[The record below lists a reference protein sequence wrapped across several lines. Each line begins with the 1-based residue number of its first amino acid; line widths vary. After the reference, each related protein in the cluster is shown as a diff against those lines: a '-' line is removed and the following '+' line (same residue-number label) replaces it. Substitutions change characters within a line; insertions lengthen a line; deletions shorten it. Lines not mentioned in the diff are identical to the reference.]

1 MNNED
6 FKDIYEKQ
14 NKKKLNRLSKNI
26 GKAFIVVALG
36 FGGGAAGSYFMNNQ
50 GTTVVTQTTTTKAVG
65 TSKDASGISSKMT
78 KSVVAITT
86 ENISRDNFWY
96 GSQVSSGAGSG
107 VIMSSDGYII
117 TCAHVVSGASTI
129 KVTTSDNKTY
139 DATLVG
145 SYSDNDIAVLKI
157 NATNLKP
164 ATFANSDKLIQG
176 QSTYAVGNPEG
187 TFSDSITSGIVSA
200 LNRKITVQL
209 DNDDDTSSSSNYGR
223 FGQLYSSTKTITI
236 SVIQT
241 DAAVSPGNSGG
252 GLFNGNGDLIGIVNA
267 KSSDTNSEGLGF
279 AIPSN
284 TALKIAKEL
293 IDKSN

>member
-1 MNNED
+1 MNNENL
-6 FKDIYEKQ
+6 KDVYEKQ
-14 NKKKLNRLSKNI
+14 NKKKVSRLSKNI
-26 GKAFIVVALG
+26 GKAFIAVALG

-50 GTTVVTQTTTTKAVG
+50 GTTVVTKTTTTKATG
-65 TSKDASGISSKMT
+65 TSNDASSISSKMT
-78 KSVVAITT
+78 QSVVAITT

-145 SYSDNDIAVLKI
+145 TYSDNDIAVLKI
-157 NATNLKP
+157 NAT
-164 ATFANSDKLIQG
+164 KLVQG

-209 DNDDDTSSSSNYGR
+209 DNDDSSSSSDYGR
-223 FGQLYSSTKTITI
+223 FGQLYSSSKTISI

-293 IDKSN
+293 INKSN

>member
-1 MNNED
+1 MNNENL
-6 FKDIYEKQ
+6 KDVYEKQ
-14 NKKKLNRLSKNI
+14 NKKKVSRLSKNI

-50 GTTVVTQTTTTKAVG
+50 GTTVVTQTTTTKATG
-65 TSKDASGISSKMT
+65 TSKDASSISSKMT
-78 KSVVAITT
+78 QSVVAITT

-145 SYSDNDIAVLKI
+145 IYSDNDIAVIKI

-164 ATFANSDKLIQG
+164 ATFANSDKLVQG

-209 DNDDDTSSSSNYGR
+209 DNDDSSSSSDYGR
-223 FGQLYSSTKTITI
+223 FGQLYSSSKTISI
-236 SVIQT
+236 FVIQT

-284 TALKIAKEL
+284 NALKIAKEL
-293 IDKSN
+293 INKSR

>member
-1 MNNED
+1 MNNENL
-6 FKDIYEKQ
+6 KDVYEKQ
-14 NKKKLNRLSKNI
+14 TKKKVSRLSKNI
-26 GKAFIVVALG
+26 GKAFIAVALG

-50 GTTVVTQTTTTKAVG
+50 GTTVVTKTTTTKATG
-65 TSKDASGISSKMT
+65 TSNDASSISSKMT
-78 KSVVAITT
+78 QSVVAITT

-145 SYSDNDIAVLKI
+145 TYSDNDIAVLKI

-164 ATFANSDKLIQG
+164 ATFANSDKLVQG

-209 DNDDDTSSSSNYGR
+209 DNDDSSSSNNYGR
-223 FGQLYSSTKTITI
+223 FGQFYSSSKTISI

-293 IDKSN
+293 INKSN